1 MKKYLVTSLLLL
13 MSAASFSEDVELYV
27 SDAVKL
33 ASKKTQV
40 LIIFDNSGSMSTQ
53 LSVNEDYNPDTAYPA
68 VGGDNSL
75 NERFV
80 YFTKGGTD
88 GTGLPVPDKNNE
100 SRRFLDEINSC
111 ETARNILAETGFYT
125 GHIREYSIK
134 GNSGSWNEIPDN
146 NGANIEVLDCED
158 DVLESDPANI
168 VTLPQG
174 YPANYLGTNKNPV
187 YHTSLLASSNVDWSG
202 QLVTLYTDNY
212 LRWHHGEEVAQTFK
226 SRMDIAKDS
235 ISKVVKAA
243 PSIDFGLQVFNFD
256 DGDAATDPNGGRVV
270 FGIQDMTDT
279 SEAKFLNIV
288 NNQLT
293 PETWTPL
300 CETLY
305 EAQQYFAGKSIDF
318 GDDDESQSNW
328 YTKNTPPRDTSI
340 ESNSKYLSPFSSCS
354 SKAFVILITDGAP
367 TYDNG
372 ADSKIAALT
381 TVDDGE
387 IVNFSGAK
395 FHVSD
400 PNGDVS
406 KSNDNY
412 LAAVAE
418 WMYENDINTSLEG
431 KQTVETYTIG
441 FSEGA
446 DDAAPLLKET
456 AKLGGGAYYRAEDS
470 VQLTAALLNALA
482 NLDPSNDSLTSASV
496 AANNFDRTETLN
508 SVYYAMF
515 QPENG
520 PRWQGNLKKYKVKN
534 SNQFG
539 KHDLPALNS
548 LTGHFSEDVTSF
560 WSPDNSKD
568 GSSVNEGGVAEM
580 LRHKTNRVIYSDIGT
595 NNALALLTETQAE
608 TSFGGSA
615 ELAAEMNVHE
625 DNVATYLG
633 WAIGENVDKVKLA
646 DGSTPQI
653 RSDVFADPL
662 HSKPLVLNY
671 GTSIRVVIGTNAG
684 VLHMFEDKG
693 ETVDEN
699 WAFMPKEFFKNI
711 KPLKEN
717 YSAAEKVYGIDGNIT
732 SYIKDNNGDG
742 IISGTDKVWIFFGL
756 RRGGSSYYAL
766 DVSNPNTPS
775 KLWHIDAS
783 STGFSELGQSW
794 SQPKLGYSK
803 LNVSGI
809 DDSGVAAPVLFF
821 GGGYDVAKDTKVP
834 GVADGKGRAIYMVD
848 AATGALKWSLAP
860 DNATTTFNGTDSIP
874 SSIGILDS
882 DGDGLTDR
890 LYTGDTGGNVW
901 RVDMPSAAPK
911 DTDDPWT
918 VFKLAELGG
927 TTNAT
932 DLRFFNEPSIVRTF
946 ISETIET
953 TVTDEGGETT
963 TIVSHQEKP
972 YDAVLIG
979 SGDRSNPIGL
989 DTNDIFFMIKDEHI
1003 KTKSFYS
1010 AVAPIIPATIS
1021 KSNLYNYTDDPFSKA
1036 DTTQKYET
1044 LAIAV
1049 SKKSGWYINLGGSG
1063 EKSTSEAIV
1072 INGVAFFTTFIPP
1085 NLDLNVVHCEQP
1097 NGSGLLYAVDLAL
1110 GTAVYNWKKNDGTGD
1125 GTDDGPP
1132 DDAVRSVKISEQF
1145 LGAPTLIVVP
1155 DDNGESIGNIIVGRE
1170 VVNTPFTLQTMRTY
1184 LYIKEEQ

>member
-13 MSAASFSEDVELYV
+13 MSAASFSEDIELYV

-33 ASKKTQV
+33 AAAKTQV
-40 LIIFDNSGSMSTQ
+40 LIILDDSGSMTTEET
-53 LSVNEDYNPDTAYPA
+53 VKIRYDPTEDYPAIPNTTKFSNKHLYYNKGDQIPKPDT
-68 VGGDNSL
+68 SS
-75 NERFV
+75 ER
-80 YFTKGGTD
+80 
-88 GTGLPVPDKNNE
+88 
-100 SRRFLDEINSC
+100 RRFLASLNSC
-111 ETARNILAETGFYT
+111 DSAKATLASNGYYTA
-125 GHIREYSIK
+125 HIRRYRYKNNTGQWKNLSDS
-134 GNSGSWNEIPDN
+134 NGS
-146 NGANIEVLDCED
+146 NISVLDCED
-158 DVLESDPANI
+158 DVLNNNDNNADGFESGFP
-168 VTLPQG
+168 V
-174 YPANYLGTNKNPV
+174 NYLGSKNNPDYFTNDKD
-187 YHTSLLASSNVDWSG
+187 SSNVDWSG
-202 QLVTLYTDNY
+202 ALITLYTENY
-212 LRWHHGEEVAQTFK
+212 LRWYYGDDTREETR
-226 SRMDIAKDS
+226 SRMEMAKES
-235 ISKVVKAA
+235 INDVIKSA
-243 PSIDFGLQVFNFD
+243 PSIDFGLQVFNYNYAD
-256 DGDAATDPNGGRVV
+256 NASSGNGGRIVA
-270 FGIQDMTDT
+270 GIKEMTTDN
-279 SEAKFLNIV
+279 ENKLLNLV
-288 NNQLT
+288 NN
-293 PETWTPL
+293 EVSARGNTPL

-305 EAQQYFAGKSIDF
+305 EASQYFSGGNVDY
-318 GDDDESQSNW
+318 GDDDIDVYYGNGSI
-328 YTKNTPPRDTSI
+328 YYRKNVPPRDTDSSI
-340 ESNSKYLSPFSSCS
+340 ESSSKYVSPFSSCS
-354 SKAFVILITDGAP
+354 SKAYVILITDGVP
-367 TYDNG
+367 TQDHHADTKVKAMSTVENG
-372 ADSKIAALT
+372 T
-381 TVDDGE
+381 TLK
-387 IVNFSGAK
+387 FSGSK
-395 FHVSD
+395 FD
-400 PNGDVS
+400 
-406 KSNDNY
+406 DNY
-412 LAAVAE
+412 LAGLAE
-418 WMYENDINTSLEG
+418 WMSNRDLNTTLSG
-431 KQTVETYTIG
+431 KQTVDTYTIG

-456 AKLGGGAYYRAEDS
+456 AKLGGGKYFRATDS
-470 VQLTAALLNALA
+470 AQLTAALIGALED
-482 NLDPSNDSLTSASV
+482 LEPSNDSLTSASV

-520 PRWQGNLKKYKVKN
+520 PRWQGNLKKYKVVS
-534 SNQFG
+534 SNQVG
-539 KHDLPALNS
+539 KHGKSALDANS
-548 LTGHFSEDVTSF
+548 GHFSQEVTSF
-560 WSPDNSKD
+560 WSPDNAKD
-568 GSSVNEGGVAEM
+568 GDVVSEGGVADM
-580 LRHKTNRVIYSDIGT
+580 LRNKTNRVIYSDIGT
-595 NNALALLTETQAE
+595 GDALSLLTKVQAEASFGSSALLATEMDVAE
-608 TSFGGSA
+608 SDIEA
-615 ELAAEMNVHE
+615 HLN
-625 DNVATYLG
+625 
-633 WAIGENVDKVKLA
+633 WAMGKNVDSFALE
-646 DGSTPQI
+646 DGTIPTI
-653 RSDVFADPL
+653 RPDVFGDPL
-662 HSKPLVLNY
+662 HSKPLVINY
-671 GTSIRVVIGTNAG
+671 GDSIRVVIGTNAG
-684 VLHMFEDKG
+684 ALHMFEDKG
-693 ETVDEN
+693 DTVDEN

-711 KPLKEN
+711 KPLREN
-717 YSAAEKVYGIDGNIT
+717 YSTAEKVYGIDGSIT

-766 DVSNPNTPS
+766 DVSNPSTPS

-803 LNVSGI
+803 LNVSGTG
-809 DDSGVAAPVLFF
+809 DSAVAAPVLFF
-821 GGGYDVAKDTKVP
+821 GGGYDVAKDTKAP

-860 DNATTTFNGTDSIP
+860 DNASTTFSGSDSIP

-953 TVTDEGGETT
+953 TVTDEDGETT

-989 DTNDIFFMIKDEHI
+989 DTNDTFFMIKDEHI

-1010 AVAPIIPATIS
+1010 AVEPIIPATIS
-1021 KSNLYNYTDDPFSKA
+1021 KSDLYNYTDDPFSKA

-1049 SKKSGWYINLGGSG
+1049 SQKSGWYINLGGSG

-1072 INGVAFFTTFIPP
+1072 INGVALFTTFIPP
-1085 NLDLNVVHCEQP
+1085 NLDPSVVHCEQP

-1110 GTAVYNWKKNDGTGD
+1110 GTAVYNWKNNDGTDD
-1125 GTDDGPP
+1125 GPPDDGPP

>member
-1 MKKYLVTSLLLL
+1 LLLI
-13 MSAASFSEDVELYV
+13 SAASFSEDIELYV
-27 SDAVKL
+27 SEAVKL
-33 ASKKTQV
+33 AGGKTQV

-53 LSVNEDYNPDTAYPA
+53 LSVNEDYDPTTPYPA
-68 VGGDNSL
+68 IGNDNSL
-75 NERFV
+75 DERFI
-80 YFTKGGTD
+80 YFTKGGID
-88 GTGLPVPDKNNE
+88 GVGLPVPDKNNE
-100 SRRFLDEINSC
+100 SRRFLDAINSC
-111 ETARNILAETGFYT
+111 ETARVILAETGFYT

-146 NGANIEVLDCED
+146 NGANIEVIDCED
-158 DVLESDPANI
+158 DVLEADPTNI
-168 VTLPQG
+168 ASLPPG
-174 YPANYLGTNKNPV
+174 FPVNYLGTKKDPI
-187 YHTSLLASSNVDWSG
+187 YHTAVLQTSNVDWSG

-212 LRWHHGEEVAQTFK
+212 LRWHHSENIAQTLK

-243 PSIDFGLQVFNFD
+243 PSIDFGLQVFNFN
-256 DGDAATDPNGGRVV
+256 DGDAASDPNGGRVV
-270 FGIQDMTDT
+270 FGIQNMTDA
-279 SEAKFLNIV
+279 SETTFLDII

-318 GDDDESQSNW
+318 GDDDESQSNE
-328 YTKNTPPRDTSI
+328 YIKNKPPRDTTV
-340 ESNSKYLSPFSSCS
+340 ESNGKYLSPFNSCS

-372 ADSKIAALT
+372 ADSKIAALS
-381 TVDDGE
+381 TVEDGQT
-387 IVNFSGAK
+387 VNFSG
-395 FHVSD
+395 
-400 PNGDVS
+400 S
-406 KSNDNY
+406 KHSDNY

-418 WMYENDINTSLEG
+418 WMYENDINTTLEG

-482 NLDPSNDSLTSASV
+482 NLEPSNDSLTSASV

-515 QPENG
+515 QPDNG
-520 PRWQGNLKKYKVKN
+520 PRWQGNLKKYKVEN
-534 SNQFG
+534 SNQVG
-539 KHDLPALNS
+539 KHGKPALNPIN
-548 LTGHFSEDVTSF
+548 GHFSEDVTSF
-560 WSPDNSKD
+560 WSPDNAKD
-568 GSSVNEGGVAEM
+568 GDKVAEGGVAEM
-580 LRHKTNRVIYSDIGT
+580 LRKKTNRVIYSDIGSG
-595 NNALALLTETQAE
+595 NALALLTETQAE
-608 TSFGGSA
+608 TSFGGSV
-615 ELAAEMNVHE
+615 ELATEMDVPE
-625 DNVATYLG
+625 DDVAGYLN
-633 WAIGENVDKVKLA
+633 WAMGKNVDQVKIA
-646 DGSTPQI
+646 DDSIPI
-653 RSDVFADPL
+653 MRPDVFADPL
-662 HSKPLVLNY
+662 HSKPLVINY

-693 ETVDEN
+693 ETVDES

-711 KPLKEN
+711 KPLREN
-717 YSAAEKVYGIDGNIT
+717 YSTAEKVYGIDGNIT
-732 SYIKDNNGDG
+732 SHIQDINGDG
-742 IISGTDKVWIFFGL
+742 VINGSDKVWLFFGL
-756 RRGGSSYYAL
+756 RRGGTSYYAL
-766 DVSNPNTPS
+766 DISDPNSPS

-794 SQPKLGYSK
+794 SQPKIGYSK
-803 LNVSGI
+803 ANVSG
-809 DDSGVAAPVLFF
+809 SGKSAVAAPVLFI
-821 GGGYDVAKDTKVP
+821 GGGYDVAKDSRAP
-834 GVADGKGRAIYMVD
+834 GVADTKGRAIYMVD

-860 DNATTTFNGTDSIP
+860 ENASTMFSATDSIP

-901 RVDMPSAAPK
+901 RVDMPGADPV
-911 DTDDPWT
+911 DTDAPWT

-927 TTNAT
+927 ITNST

-953 TVTDEGGETT
+953 KVTDKDGQTT

-972 YDAVLIG
+972 YDAILIG
-979 SGDRSNPIGL
+979 SGDRSNPIGI
-989 DTNDIFFMIKDEHI
+989 DTNDSFFMIKDEHI

-1010 AVAPIIPATIS
+1010 ATEPLKPAALL
-1021 KSNLYNYTDDPFSKA
+1021 KSDLYNYTNNPF
-1036 DTTQKYET
+1036 DQTLTTQQRET

-1049 SKKSGWYINLGGSG
+1049 SKKSGWYIDLEGAG
-1063 EKSTSEAIV
+1063 EKSTAEAIV

-1085 NLDLNVVHCEQP
+1085 NLDPNIVRCEQP
-1097 NGSGLLYAVDLAL
+1097 NGAGLLYAVDLAL
-1110 GTAVYNWKKNDGTGD
+1110 GTAVYNWKKNDGD
-1125 GTDDGPP
+1125 GGVKEDGPP
-1132 DDAVRSVKISEQF
+1132 DDAVRRVKINEQY

-1155 DDNGESIGNIIVGRE
+1155 DANGETIGNIIVGRE
-1170 VVNTPFTLQTMRTY
+1170 VVNAPFTLQTMRTY